1 LQLKTHTQFSADDY
15 CPRDHSLDRRLRGSL
30 HRAGF
35 DVVDEMMGK
44 RSEFERKPRD
54 FYPTPY
60 EAVVPLLPFVCEDT
74 VWVDPCAGDGALIKH
89 FQNHDIDIAGSDT
102 HPMGPGIIELDAF
115 NQSTEKWYDENWFGI
130 DECVAGF
137 ITNPPYD
144 WKILNPLITHLS
156 DMAPTWLLLPA
167 DMMHNRRMA
176 KHLDR
181 CDMIVSVGRVKWFGN
196 QSGMENSAWYLFDT
210 NFTDDTLFFARAT

>member
-1 LQLKTHTQFSADDY
+1 MQLKTHTQFSADDY

-44 RSEFERKPRD
+44 R
-54 FYPTPY
+54 
-60 EAVVPLLPFVCEDT
+60 
-74 VWVDPCAGDGALIKH
+74 
-89 FQNHDIDIAGSDT
+89 
-102 HPMGPGIIELDAF
+102 
-115 NQSTEKWYDENWFGI
+115 
-130 DECVAGF
+130 
-137 ITNPPYD
+137 
-144 WKILNPLITHLS
+144 S